1 MNKKRLFKHLLC
13 LLSLFGFLIS
23 CQTEEVVLK
32 QFGKDIP
39 VTKKQVRYLDSKQS
53 RHISAKL
60 ATKFNKPF
68 GKNDTNNFTVLSTNV
83 GEIDLTKVLEITNE
97 FGVTNYTYL
106 VKPTSITLEKFYN
119 IVYSTSDDK
128 EKIVLVEY
136 LMTDEFKDDY
146 YSKIK
151 TISQFKGTITSTIIS
166 NSFPCTDPPIVP
178 ITDIID
184 GGSEASNYPSDS
196 SDFNPISG
204 GGSPINNPGDIINDQ
219 EPISGGGSTGACYW
233 EVVVIECSG
242 GLGHNGSQVCYAEFK
257 GATYLRNSCTGEMIR
272 VFKNGT
278 TKKGENSEESD
289 GDMGDPCPP
298 ADGIGIIEPSS
309 AFMSFIFSLPTD
321 LKNWLT
327 KPYPQGA
334 SQEIKDLIE
343 NYVNSANADL
353 AFAEELVNLA
363 KNENDDDLSLNLIN
377 LSIITKE
384 NGYFE
389 NSFDS
394 NYYNL
399 INPYTEV
406 DTQMY
411 HPLWGVYFTVE
422 CARARYKL
430 SQEPGWND
438 LHPLVQDARV
448 FWAASSEMIHLGLE
462 LIGLVPVVGE
472 VADLTN
478 GVIYAIE
485 GEGLNATLSIA
496 SAIPFV
502 GWYAA
507 GIKMAKRADGLTF
520 LVKASDDLITFGAY
534 NSAKFRQAL
543 GLMPGDPRQ
552 AHHLI
557 PRGSQIIEHEVVQR
571 AAQANVNQGFHIDQ
585 ALNGIPIAAWRNQ
598 PNHPNYNNLIRQK
611 LVNFLAQNPNA
622 TPQQC
627 YTFLTNLIQQARQAV
642 INNPNVH
649 LNNLNF

>member
-327 KPYPQGA
+327 KPYPLGA
-334 SQEIKDLIE
+334 SDEIKDMIE

-353 AFAEELVNLA
+353 AFAEELTSLMYSDVNQQDIYNNGQLTILS
-363 KNENDDDLSLNLIN
+363 KNHESNYFDSDLEDTFIQYSDLNTLSPPWHNPFAGLTLQVYFNYKKLRSIN
-377 LSIITKE
+377 PEWSKTKCMYYATKE
-384 NGYFE
+384 IIHMSLDAFG
-389 NSFDS
+389 
-394 NYYNL
+394 L
-399 INPYTEV
+399 IP
-406 DTQMY
+406 
-411 HPLWGVYFTVE
+411 
-422 CARARYKL
+422 
-430 SQEPGWND
+430 
-438 LHPLVQDARV
+438 V
-448 FWAASSEMIHLGLE
+448 F
-462 LIGLVPVVGE
+462 GE
-472 VADLTN
+472 VADLVN
-478 GVIYAIE
+478 GALYTIE
-485 GEGLNATLSIA
+485 GNHLDASLSYA
-496 SAIPFV
+496 SAVPVV
-502 GWYAA
+502 GWAAVSTRYALRVVNVA
-507 GIKMAKRADGLTF
+507 NDVSTKVK
-520 LVKASDDLITFGAY
+520 LVWKVLPGGTIYFGS
-534 NSAKFRQAL
+534 NSHCRSTLRKIL
-543 GLMPGDPRQ
+543 GLGVGNANQ
-552 AHHLI
+552 AHHII
-557 PRGSQIIEHEVVQR
+557 PLNKQTHPAIQKAAKSGS
-571 AAQANVNQGFHIDQ
+571 AFHMNE
-585 ALNGIPIAAWRNQ
+585 ALNGIPLSTAVHSGSHNNYDTLVESYLDAI
-598 PNHPNYNNLIRQK
+598 PN
-611 LVNFLAQNPNA
+611 NA
-622 TPQQC
+622 TPQQA
-627 YTFLTNLIQQARQAV
+627 YNQVETLINNIRIAIQ
-642 INNPNVH
+642 NNPNTPI
-649 LNNLNF
+649 NQLNF